1 MTTAG
6 ALTDWASLA
15 GRLDTPTELLI
26 DGQWVPAADGKRLDV
41 VSPIDGSVIRS
52 IALGSAADID
62 RAVANARTAF
72 EDGRWSRTAPAERKA
87 VLIAWADLITAHR
100 EELAVLQT
108 LEMGKPAH
116 ESWTID
122 LRSVANT
129 IRWNG
134 EAIDKILDEIPH
146 TEPNSLALITREPA
160 GVVGAIVPWNFP
172 LVMAA
177 WKLGP
182 ALAAGCSVVLKPAE
196 QSPLS
201 ALLLAK
207 LALEAGIPPGVLNVV
222 NGLGVDAGA
231 ALSAHRDVDVLAF
244 TGSTNV
250 GRSIMEAAAKS
261 NLKRVWLELGGK
273 SANIIFPDADV
284 ERAAN
289 TAAWSIFFNQGEMCT
304 AGSRLLVHESL
315 HDEVVQRVLAIA
327 ETMQPTNP
335 LSAGAPAGA
344 LVNATHL
351 GRVHAMVEQA
361 KGEGSRLVI
370 GGAPT
375 LVETGGCYYPPT
387 VFDHVSPDGYIA
399 QHEVFGPVLAIS
411 TFSTEEEAIR
421 IANST
426 DYGLASGVW
435 TNDLSRAHRVS
446 RALKVGVCW
455 VNCYEEGDMTFPFGG
470 VKMSGFGRDKSLH
483 ALDKFMDM
491 KSTWIQL

>member
-1 MTTAG
+1 MTTVG
-6 ALTDWASLA
+6 ALTDWATLA

-26 DGQWVPAADGKRLDV
+26 DGQWVPALGGARLDV

-52 IALGSAADID
+52 IALGTAADID
-62 RAVANARTAF
+62 RAVSGARAAF
-72 EDGRWSRTAPAERKA
+72 EDGRWSRTAPAHRKA
-87 VLIAWADLITAHR
+87 VLIAWADLINEHR

-146 TEPNSLALITREPA
+146 TEPNTLALITREPA

-201 ALLLAK
+201 ALLLAQ
-207 LALEAGIPPGVLNVV
+207 LALDAGIPPGVLNVV
-222 NGLGVDAGA
+222 NGLGADAGA
-231 ALSAHRDVDVLAF
+231 ALAAHRDVDVLAF

-250 GRSIMEAAAKS
+250 GRSIMAAAAQS

-273 SANIIFPDADV
+273 SANIIFPDADI

-289 TAAWSIFFNQGEMCT
+289 TAAWSIFFNQGEICT
-304 AGSRLLVHESL
+304 AGSRLLVHVSM

-327 ETMQPTNP
+327 ESMQPVNP
-335 LSAGAPAGA
+335 LTAGAPAGA
-344 LVNATHL
+344 LVSATHL
-351 GRVHAMVEQA
+351 RRVHAMVEQA
-361 KGEGSRLVI
+361 KGEGSRLIV

-375 LVETGGCYYPPT
+375 LVETGGSYYPPT
-387 VFDHVSPDGYIA
+387 VFDHVSPQGYIA

-411 TFSTEEEAIR
+411 TFATEEEAIR

>member
-1 MTTAG
+1 MTTNG
-6 ALTDWASLA
+6 ALTDWATLA

-26 DGQWVPAADGKRLDV
+26 DGQWVPGLEGKRLDV

-52 IALGSAADID
+52 IALGTAVDID
-62 RAVANARTAF
+62 RAVVNGRAAF
-72 EDGRWSRTAPAERKA
+72 DDGRWSRTAPAARKA
-87 VLIAWADLITAHR
+87 VLIAWADLVAAHR

-201 ALLLAK
+201 ALLLAR

-222 NGLGVDAGA
+222 NGLGSDAGA
-231 ALSAHRDVDVLAF
+231 ALAAHRDVDVLAF

-250 GRSIMEAAAKS
+250 GRSIMEASAKS

-284 ERAAN
+284 EKAAN

-315 HDEVVQRVLAIA
+315 HDEVIQRVLAIA
-327 ETMQPTNP
+327 ETMQPMNP
-335 LSAGAPAGA
+335 LTAGAPAGA

-351 GRVHAMVEQA
+351 GRVHAMVKQA
-361 KGEGSRLVI
+361 KGEGSRLIV
-370 GGAPT
+370 GGAPA
-375 LVETGGCYYPPT
+375 LVETGGSYYPPT
-387 VFDHVSPDGYIA
+387 VFDRVSPEGYIA
-399 QHEVFGPVLAIS
+399 QNEVFGPVLAIS
-411 TFSTEEEAIR
+411 TFSTEDEAIR
-421 IANST
+421 IANCT

>member
-1 MTTAG
+1 MTTNG
-6 ALTDWASLA
+6 ALTDWTTLA

-26 DGQWVPAADGKRLDV
+26 NGQWVPAQGGNRLDV

-62 RAVANARTAF
+62 RAVANGRAAF

-146 TEPNSLALITREPA
+146 TEPNSLALVTREPA

-207 LALEAGIPPGVLNVV
+207 LALEAGIPLGVLNVV
-222 NGLGVDAGA
+222 NGLGADAGA

-250 GRSIMEAAAKS
+250 GRSIMEASAKS

-284 ERAAN
+284 EKAAN

-335 LSAGAPAGA
+335 LTAGAPAGA

-361 KGEGSRLVI
+361 RTEGSRLIV
-370 GGAPT
+370 GGAPA
-375 LVETGGCYYPPT
+375 LVETGGSYYPPT
-387 VFDHVSPDGYIA
+387 VFDRVSPEGYIA
-399 QHEVFGPVLAIS
+399 QNEVFGPVLAIS
-411 TFSTEEEAIR
+411 TFSSEEEAIR

>member
-1 MTTAG
+1 MTTNG
-6 ALTDWASLA
+6 ALTDWATLA

-26 DGQWVPAADGKRLDV
+26 DGQWVPAIDGTRLDV
-41 VSPIDGSVIRS
+41 ISPIDGAVIRS

-62 RAVANARTAF
+62 RAVINGRAAF
-72 EDGRWSRTAPAERKA
+72 EDGRWSRTAPAARKA
-87 VLIAWADLITAHR
+87 VLIAWADLIAAHR

-146 TEPNSLALITREPA
+146 TEPHSLALITREPA

-177 WKLGP
+177 WKLAP

-222 NGLGVDAGA
+222 NGLGMDAGA
-231 ALSAHRDVDVLAF
+231 ALAAHRDVDVLAF
-244 TGSTNV
+244 TGSTAV
-250 GRSIMEAAAKS
+250 GRAIMAASASS

-284 ERAAN
+284 EKAAN

-335 LSAGAPAGA
+335 LTAGAPAGA

-351 GRVHAMVEQA
+351 GRVHGMVEQA
-361 KGEGSRLVI
+361 KGEGSRLIV
-370 GGAPT
+370 GGAPA
-375 LVETGGCYYPPT
+375 LVESGGSYYPPT
-387 VFDHVSPDGYIA
+387 VFDQVSPDGYIA
-399 QHEVFGPVLAIS
+399 QNEVFGPVLAIS

-421 IANST
+421 ITNST